1 MVFIEYML
9 KLTMN
14 QSFTMRH
21 IAQNTL
27 VFWHRHF
34 TR

>member
-1 MVFIEYML
+1 
-9 KLTMN
+9 MN

-27 VFWHRHF
+27 VFWHKHF

>member
-1 MVFIEYML
+1 
-9 KLTMN
+9 MN
-14 QSFTMRH
+14 QSFTMCD

-27 VFWHRHF
+27 VFWHKHF